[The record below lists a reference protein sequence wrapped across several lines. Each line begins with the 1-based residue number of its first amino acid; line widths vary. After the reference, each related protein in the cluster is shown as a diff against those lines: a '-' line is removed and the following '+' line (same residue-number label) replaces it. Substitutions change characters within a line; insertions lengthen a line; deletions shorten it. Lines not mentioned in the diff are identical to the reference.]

1 MRVIPAEGQHR
12 AVHSTASAP
21 ALAHGDPPGPASPR
35 GAGRNAS
42 RGQTRHTGGC
52 EVGPAPAHISSR
64 ILSMS
69 GRRHS
74 LFRNRSKISKEKSS
88 GRMDSL

>member
-1 MRVIPAEGQHR
+1 M
-12 AVHSTASAP
+12 
-21 ALAHGDPPGPASPR
+21 
-35 GAGRNAS
+35 GAG
-42 RGQTRHTGGC
+42 GQ
-52 EVGPAPAHISSR
+52 VSPAHISSR

-74 LFRNRSKISKEKSS
+74 LFRNRSKISKENSS